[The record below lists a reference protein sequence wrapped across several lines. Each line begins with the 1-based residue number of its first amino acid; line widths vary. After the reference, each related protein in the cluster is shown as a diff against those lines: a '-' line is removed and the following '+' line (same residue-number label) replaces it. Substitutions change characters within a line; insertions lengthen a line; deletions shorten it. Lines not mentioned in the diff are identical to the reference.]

1 MKISTNIS
9 TFISDK
15 LDRMLKWILDSRKI
29 INLLFYLI
37 IYLAILYDFA
47 FVNKINLP
55 YTMFVSFIGVAFGII
70 YSNTINEK

>member
-37 IYLAILYDFA
+37 IYLAIVYDFA